1 MVAELEREPA
11 ADDRAED
18 PDHGGRQAPANTSRP
33 DEPARNRADDDPED
47 DPADEVEQSH
57 AERVARAGE
66 RRRRVAV
73 RDLPVSQQASILGPV
88 KVTIDVDSDLYRAIK
103 VEAARADRSVRELIE
118 EALTA
123 WLERA
128 EDDEDRASAI
138 AALEEYR
145 RDGGASAEA
154 WFGRVAAEAK
164 ATYGGEKR

>member
-1 MVAELEREPA
+1 M
-11 ADDRAED
+11 
-18 PDHGGRQAPANTSRP
+18 
-33 DEPARNRADDDPED
+33 
-47 DPADEVEQSH
+47 
-57 AERVARAGE
+57 
-66 RRRRVAV
+66 
-73 RDLPVSQQASILGPV
+73 